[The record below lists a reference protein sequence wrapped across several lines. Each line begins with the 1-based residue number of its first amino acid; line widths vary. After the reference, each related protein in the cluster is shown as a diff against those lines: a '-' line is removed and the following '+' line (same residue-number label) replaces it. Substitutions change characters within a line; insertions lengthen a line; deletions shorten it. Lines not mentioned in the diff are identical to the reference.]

1 MKRSLGLILMLAM
14 VFTGCNEPKESM
26 NNENISSNQVVE
38 EKDDTGT
45 GKLISDDGVT
55 KDEDISS
62 NQVTENEDINS
73 NQAKEDEE
81 ASNDEVDTKQDT
93 SNDVVPEN
101 ENTSNAEVEASKDVI
116 IDEVTT
122 EDDEISNYS
131 NYKYIKDMGELLW
144 KRDDNRD
151 NVDQVLEEVLE
162 GIFEKGKPS
171 EKVKLS
177 ITYFKDDVSNSQ
189 SIVKLIYDNEIY
201 QIQGYTNILNIY
213 MVDIDVDDD
222 YRELYVDCSGYS
234 ADRNGEMFRI
244 IDGKLIHLGS
254 IEKSVQC
261 DGKGHFVSEN
271 YVIKFTDEPLI
282 GAAYY
287 LEDNTIKM
295 KNLIDEEKELVV
307 DPDKKKLVVDE
318 EEEQLLV
325 NQGKVAVAF
334 RSDEE
339 GYDRD
344 WLVWLKKGDILK
356 VYSIDEENSDWK
368 VELNG
373 EKGRMHLQVAG

>member
-1 MKRSLGLILMLAM
+1 MKRRLGLILMLAM
-14 VFTGCNEPKESM
+14 VFAGCNEPKEGM
-26 NNENISSNQVVE
+26 NNENINSNQVVE
-38 EKDDTGT
+38 EKDDTAT
-45 GKLISDDGVT
+45 DELISDDQVT

-62 NQVTENEDINS
+62 NQVAENEDINS

-81 ASNDEVDTKQDT
+81 ANNDEVDTKQDR

-131 NYKYIKDMGELLW
+131 NYRYIKDMGELLW

-222 YRELYVDCSGYS
+222 YRELYVDC
-234 ADRNGEMFRI
+234 
-244 IDGKLIHLGS
+244 
-254 IEKSVQC
+254 
-261 DGKGHFVSEN
+261 
-271 YVIKFTDEPLI
+271 
-282 GAAYY
+282 
-287 LEDNTIKM
+287 KM
-295 KNLIDEEKELVV
+295 EIALF
-307 DPDKKKLVVDE
+307 
-318 EEEQLLV
+318 
-325 NQGKVAVAF
+325 G
-334 RSDEE
+334 
-339 GYDRD
+339 
-344 WLVWLKKGDILK
+344 
-356 VYSIDEENSDWK
+356 
-368 VELNG
+368 
-373 EKGRMHLQVAG
+373 